1 MEDREIVKT
10 SSYASISFVKC
21 PGTGRTCSPI
31 KIGIDFFSIKNL
43 PKGNIIQYDVT
54 ITPYVPPATNYQ
66 VFRQFEEVNKGRLQ
80 CKKLVYN
87 GRKIVYS
94 AQRIPLCN
102 AVKANIILPERA
114 GGHRSRESRK
124 FSIKIR
130 KTADINMPE
139 LDEFLSGRC
148 RISPNITNS
157 VMALDIIFRHN
168 PFNKFVSVGRSFFI
182 DPQDSAPLPGGL
194 IARQGFYQSVRPVFY
209 SHGPMTNL
217 ACRILNCRHPNE
229 LPCSIPSCGHD
240 KLDTFIKNVKF
251 IVTHHQDRPQY
262 RASKL
267 TKTDAQKLRLHTVT
281 VYVKAWQSISPSST
295 KCIHVSLTYHVLRL
309 GRVCTPLEV

>member
-1 MEDREIVKT
+1 ML
-10 SSYASISFVKC
+10 AS
-21 PGTGRTCSPI
+21 TQTLH
-31 KIGIDFFSIKNL
+31 SIHPVRN
-43 PKGNIIQYDVT
+43 N
-54 ITPYVPPATNYQ
+54 
-66 VFRQFEEVNKGRLQ
+66 
-80 CKKLVYN
+80 
-87 GRKIVYS
+87 
-94 AQRIPLCN
+94 
-102 AVKANIILPERA
+102 
-114 GGHRSRESRK
+114 
-124 FSIKIR
+124 
-130 KTADINMPE
+130 INMHE
-139 LDEFLSGRC
+139 LTKLSNGGY
-148 RISPNITNS
+148 RISPNIMS
-157 VMALDIIFRHN
+157 SIMVLDIIFRHHPLN
-168 PFNKFVSVGRSFFI
+168 TFVSVGQSFFV
-182 DPQDSAPLPGGL
+182 DSQDSAPLPGCL
-194 IARQGFYQSVRPVFY
+194 IARQGFYQSVRPASNQLILNVDTSATAFY
-209 SHGPMTNL
+209 SHGPMTDL